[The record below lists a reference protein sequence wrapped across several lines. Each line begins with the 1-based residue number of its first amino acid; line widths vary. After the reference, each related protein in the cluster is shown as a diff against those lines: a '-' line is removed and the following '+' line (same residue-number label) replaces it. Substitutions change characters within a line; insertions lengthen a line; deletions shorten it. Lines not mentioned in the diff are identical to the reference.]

1 HVDGEAATARAATE
15 TQRIFTY
22 NSMFSNMPEEKVLQ
36 TLGPKFL
43 HIYLTTPPHERIR
56 DFVLP
61 LFEEAS
67 KNIDPELMKNM
78 SIPNLNIPGII
89 VKQRFGTDSVTWAN
103 IEWLRKLTQ
112 LPIIICKDILSPID
126 AELAIKY
133 GANGI
138 IVSNHGGRLIDTASP
153 AIECLEDVVN
163 AVDGCAEAFVDTGIR
178 SGTDVLKALTLGV
191 RAVLIGRPILYGL
204 ACGGQEGVRR
214 VLDILKRE
222 LVYDM
227 ACCGL
232 TSIDQIN
239 KDILYKH

>member
-1 HVDGEAATARAATE
+1 MYNLHNSAT
-15 TQRIFTY
+15 
-22 NSMFSNMPEEKVLQ
+22 
-36 TLGPKFL
+36 L
-43 HIYLTTPPHERIR
+43 HH
-56 DFVLP
+56 
-61 LFEEAS
+61 
-67 KNIDPELMKNM
+67 
-78 SIPNLNIPGII
+78 I
-89 VKQRFGTDSVTWAN
+89 V
-103 IEWLRKLTQ
+103 
-112 LPIIICKDILSPID
+112 
-126 AELAIKY
+126 
-133 GANGI
+133 
-138 IVSNHGGRLIDTASP
+138 
-153 AIECLEDVVN
+153 
-163 AVDGCAEAFVDTGIR
+163 AFVDTGIR